1 MQHRK
6 EQSPRK
12 SKKVLKVFAGQADA
26 QITAPASLS
35 TTPPDFLACGGEFA
49 PAPSPTI
56 DVMEQRT
63 LGSSGLTV
71 GALGFGCWRFAGV
84 NLDLATERIIAA
96 LDSGMTLIDTA
107 DVYGLDNDCPWGA
120 AEELLG
126 SVLRNQPSL
135 RERMVLATK
144 GGIQLERGIGMGVPY
159 ESGSD
164 YILNACDRSL
174 ERLGIDRIDL
184 YQIHRPDL
192 LAHPGD
198 TANGLAQLVETG
210 RVRCIGVSNYSVSQV
225 NALRAYLP
233 DDVDLITVQPEFSA
247 AHLNPI
253 DDGVLDQAMEL
264 GLTPL
269 AWSPLAGG
277 ALVSEPT
284 DERIA
289 AIQTVLDELAASYG
303 GTRTQ
308 IALSFML
315 AHPAGVIPIIGTGK
329 PERILEAAAASE
341 IEIAKDDC
349 YRIIAAAG
357 RHLP

>member
-1 MQHRK
+1 MM
-6 EQSPRK
+6 
-12 SKKVLKVFAGQADA
+12 KV
-26 QITAPASLS
+26 TAPVSLS
-35 TTPPDFLACGGEFA
+35 TTPPDFLVCGGVFA
-49 PAPSPTI
+49 PATRFAHRRAGSRASPTI
-56 DVMEQRT
+56 DAMEQRT

-71 GALGFGCWRFAGV
+71 GAIAFGCWRFAGV
-84 NLDLATERIIAA
+84 DVDLASERITTA
-96 LDSGMTLIDTA
+96 LNAGMTLIDTA

-135 RERMVLATK
+135 RERMVIATK
-144 GGIQLERGIGMGVPY
+144 GGIQLEREAGLGVPY
-159 ESGSD
+159 ETGAE
-164 YILNACDRSL
+164 YIVNACDRSL
-174 ERLGIDRIDL
+174 ERMGIDRIDL

-198 TANGLAQLVETG
+198 TANGLALLVESG
-210 RVRCIGVSNYSVSQV
+210 RARHIGVSNYSAAQV

-233 DDVDLITVQPEFSA
+233 DSVELITVQPEFSA
-247 AHLNPI
+247 AQLAPI

-277 ALVSEPT
+277 ALVGEPT
-284 DERIA
+284 NERIA
-289 AIQTVLDELAASYG
+289 AIQTVLDELGKLHGAS
-303 GTRTQ
+303 RTQ
-308 IALSFML
+308 IALAFLL
-315 AHPAGVIPIIGTGK
+315 AHPAGVIPIVGTGK
-329 PERILEAAAASE
+329 PERILEAAAAVD
-341 IEIAKDDC
+341 IELAKDDC